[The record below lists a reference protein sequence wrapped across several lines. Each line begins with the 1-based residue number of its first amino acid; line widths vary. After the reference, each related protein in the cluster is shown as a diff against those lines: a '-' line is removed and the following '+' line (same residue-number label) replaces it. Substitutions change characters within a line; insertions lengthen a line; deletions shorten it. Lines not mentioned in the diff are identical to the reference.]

1 MTYGMKIITLK
12 RKASNDKWGDIVPSE
27 PEQILGQIDKREIV
41 NTANPK
47 ETLSVRTILYTMAS
61 VGLGDIVEGLEI
73 VADLGNN
80 KYELGA
86 G

>member
-1 MTYGMKIITLK
+1 MKYGMHIITLE
-12 RKASNDKWGDIVPSE
+12 RQASRDKWGEIMRSA

-61 VGLGDIVEGLEI
+61 VSLGDIVEGLEI